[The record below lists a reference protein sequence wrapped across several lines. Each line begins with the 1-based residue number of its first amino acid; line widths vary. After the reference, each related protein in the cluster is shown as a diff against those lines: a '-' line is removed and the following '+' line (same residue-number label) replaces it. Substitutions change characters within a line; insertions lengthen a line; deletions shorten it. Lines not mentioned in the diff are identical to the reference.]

1 MKRAVTVL
9 VAAAVV
15 ASIGSVAA
23 SGGGTAKSAA
33 ASATLT
39 ATGSGAASF
48 TADKASLSFGATSQ
62 AATASGAISANAAL
76 MKAIIAALERDGVK
90 DLATQ
95 TISVSPRTKPNQ
107 TDIVG
112 FTAGNAVSGSV
123 AVAKVGEV
131 IDDAV
136 AAGAT
141 NVNGPSFSTSSDT
154 ESLYRTA
161 LRKAVVQARE
171 RAEVLADAAGVRL
184 SRIVSIEPNYSSGSS
199 ATVSSSSTTP
209 VLAPTQQVTASVTL
223 VFALA

>member
-1 MKRAVTVL
+1 MIVLVVAVL
-9 VAAAVV
+9 VAA
-15 ASIGSVAA
+15 IGSVAA

-62 AATASGAISANAAL
+62 AATAAGAISANAAL

-95 TISVSPRTKPNQ
+95 TISVSPRTNQNQ

-112 FTAGNAVSGSV
+112 FTAGNSVYGSV
-123 AVAKVGEV
+123 GVAKVGEV

-141 NVNGPSFSTSSDT
+141 NVNGPSFSSSADT
-154 ESLYRTA
+154 ESLFRAA
-161 LRKAVVQARE
+161 LRKAIVQARE

-184 SRIVSIEPNYSSGSS
+184 VRIVSIDPGYSSGS
-199 ATVSSSSTTP
+199 ATTVSTASSSTP
-209 VLAPTQQVTASVTL
+209 VLAPAQQVTASVTL
-223 VFALA
+223 VFAIA